1 MINREYFLDTITTF
15 LNQFPDLY
23 NPISKNDF
31 TDPKNEIGK
40 KFIRN
45 RIEKSLDK
53 LIIPSFPKTVPD
65 PLVSVILENYYD
77 INNQRL
83 KQVQYEHQ
91 ISMAA
96 ENKVGE
102 YLELYISSIA
112 NQNMSW
118 VNCIDGIVKGID
130 FIKKKENSWNMLQVK
145 NRSNSENSS
154 SSKIRILMKQ
164 NHNIEIQKWHRVDA
178 NTGLTKWNFFPDEF
192 LKNQLNEADFY
203 SFIKNYLSNI
213 KKIETKEKLI

>member
-15 LNQFPDLY
+15 LHQFPDLY
-23 NPISKNDF
+23 NPISKNDS
-31 TDPKNEIGK
+31 TDPRNEIGK

-53 LIIPSFPKTVPD
+53 LIIPSVPKTVPD

-77 INNQRL
+77 INKQRL

-102 YLELYISSIA
+102 YLELYISSI
-112 NQNMSW
+112 
-118 VNCIDGIVKGID
+118 GI
-130 FIKKKENSWNMLQVK
+130 
-145 NRSNSENSS
+145 
-154 SSKIRILMKQ
+154 
-164 NHNIEIQKWHRVDA
+164 
-178 NTGLTKWNFFPDEF
+178 
-192 LKNQLNEADFY
+192 
-203 SFIKNYLSNI
+203 
-213 KKIETKEKLI
+213 